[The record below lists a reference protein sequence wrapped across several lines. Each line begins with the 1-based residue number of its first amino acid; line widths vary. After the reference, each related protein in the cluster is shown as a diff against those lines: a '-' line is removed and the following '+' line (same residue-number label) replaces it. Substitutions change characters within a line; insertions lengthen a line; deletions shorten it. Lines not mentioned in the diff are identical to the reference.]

1 MKGALLK
8 VLGLAVALALAAGPA
23 RAASDP
29 VAERAIQGA
38 KDYVKKK
45 NLRDPQLTI
54 LLSALYNNSFP
65 DFAKKWTELTGV
77 KFNIVPLGYTD
88 IPSKIM
94 AEAVAKTG
102 QFDIFNDFP
111 YTAPDGVGAKVILP
125 MDEFAKAG
133 KPDFGGV
140 APGLAFQQYYQG
152 KLVNLVLDGDHLIMA
167 LRKDLVENPQA
178 RAEYKAKFGKDL
190 GCPDTVQEWEQMAA
204 FFQTKKG
211 QTRWGITFE
220 QDLYGALAYRSI
232 NFSYRHFPMFMGG
245 VLFFDKD
252 MKPQINAP
260 VGIQAI
266 KDFASIVKY
275 MPPDVQGWGTPQIYP
290 FWGSGQAFSIVSF
303 PSIVAFGNSNPKSV
317 VKGKQ
322 ISCLI
327 PGVMRDGKLLRR
339 APQAAGTGYMI
350 NSYSKHP
357 ELAYW
362 FIQWFTSPSVGDD
375 AIAHPRGFWD
385 PFRESNFKH
394 EGIRKRFGDDFLK
407 VTMENSKHAV
417 SLLMIEGN
425 YEYFNILDKN
435 LADVMNGNATAEEAA
450 KKIEAGWN
458 KVTSDIGRA
467 YQIKAWR
474 QSVESGIYLDKF
486 E

>member
-8 VLGLAVALALAAGPA
+8 VLGFAIVLAVAAGPA

-29 VAERAIQGA
+29 VAERAVQGA

-45 NLRDPQLTI
+45 NLQNPQLTI
-54 LLSALYNNSFP
+54 LLSSLYNNSFP
-65 DFAKKWTELTGV
+65 DFAKKWTELTGIKV
-77 KFNIVPLGYTD
+77 NIVPLGYTD

-102 QFDIFNDFP
+102 QFDLFNDFP
-111 YTAPDGVGAKVILP
+111 YTAPDGVGAKVVLP
-125 MDEFAKAG
+125 MDQFAKVG

-140 APGLAFQQYYQG
+140 APGLSYQQYYQG
-152 KLVNLVLDGDHLIMA
+152 KLVIMVLDGDHLILV
-167 LRKDLVENPQA
+167 LRKDILDNPQA
-178 RAEYKAKFGKDL
+178 KAEYRAKFGKDP
-190 GCPDTVQEWEQMAA
+190 GCPDTLKEWEQMAA
-204 FFQTKKG
+204 FYQTKKG
-211 QTRWGITFE
+211 QTRWGMKFE

-232 NFSYRHFPMFMGG
+232 NFSYRHFPAYMAGS
-245 VLFFDKD
+245 LYFDKD
-252 MKPQINAP
+252 MKPLIGTP
-260 VGIQAI
+260 VGVQAI
-266 KDFASIVKY
+266 KDFAAIVKY

-290 FWGSGQAFSIVSF
+290 FWGSGQAFSVMSF
-303 PSIVAFGNSNPKSV
+303 PSIVGFGNANPKST

-322 ISCLI
+322 LSCLI
-327 PGVMRDGKLLRR
+327 PGVERDGKIVRR
-339 APQAAGTGYMI
+339 SPQAAGTGYMV
-350 NSYSKHP
+350 SAYSKHP

-362 FIQWFTSPSVGDD
+362 LIQWFTSPSVGDD

-394 EGIRKRFGDDFLK
+394 EGIRKKFGDEFLK
-407 VTMENSKHAV
+407 VTMENSKNAV

-450 KKIEAGWN
+450 KRIEAGWN

-467 YQIKAWR
+467 YQVKSWR

-486 E
+486 K

>member
-8 VLGLAVALALAAGPA
+8 ILGLAIVLALTAGPA

-29 VAERAIQGA
+29 VAERALQGA
-38 KDYVKKK
+38 KDYIKKK
-45 NLRDPQLTI
+45 NLKNPQLTI
-54 LLSALYNNSFP
+54 LLSSLYNNSFP
-65 DFAKKWTELTGV
+65 DYAKKWTELTGV

-88 IPSKIM
+88 IPAKIM

-111 YTAPDGVGAKVILP
+111 YAAPDGMGAKVVRA
-125 MDEFAKAG
+125 MDDFAKVG

-140 APGLAFQQYYQG
+140 APGLAYQQYYQG
-152 KLVNLVLDGDHLIMA
+152 KLAIMVLDGDHLMLV
-167 LRKDLVENPQA
+167 LRKDIVENPQA
-178 RAEYKAKFGKDL
+178 KAEYRAKFGKDP
-190 GCPDTVQEWEQMAA
+190 GCPATLKEWEQMAA

-211 QTRWGITFE
+211 QTRWGIKFE
-220 QDLYGALAYRSI
+220 QDLYGAMAYRSI
-232 NFSYRHFPMFMGG
+232 NFSYRHFPAYFAGH
-245 VLFFDKD
+245 LYFDKD
-252 MKPQINAP
+252 MKPQINTPA
-260 VGIQAI
+260 GIQAI

-290 FWGSGQAFSIVSF
+290 FWGSGQAFSVMSF
-303 PSIVAFGNSNPKSV
+303 PSIVGFGNANPKST

-322 ISCLI
+322 LPCLV
-327 PGVMRDGKLLRR
+327 PGVERDGKLVRR
-339 APQAAGTGYMI
+339 APQAAGTGYMV
-350 NSYSKHP
+350 SAYSKNP

-375 AIAHPRGFWD
+375 AIAHPKGFWD
-385 PFRESNFKH
+385 PFRQSNFNH
-394 EGIRKRFGDDFLK
+394 AGIEKKFGKDFLS
-407 VTMENSKHAV
+407 VTMENSKSAV

-458 KVTSDIGRA
+458 KVTADIGRP

-486 E
+486 K